1 MALRIWLPLNGNL
14 NNQGLG
20 KNANFTSGT
29 YSYDTNGKIGKSLS
43 VSTTTETNL
52 PIDLWDYST
61 SSISMGC
68 WIKMSVSEMRSAI
81 EAQSYDGIY
90 QYGGGSIIGRCSYGG
105 FALRWQTNKIYNS
118 SFSSLVIYASL
129 RGSSMYSTSEIN
141 VVSDEWIHIF
151 TVFDRENGKLL
162 LYKNGTLFSTTT
174 LDMSKLTQE
183 ALSNFLGTLLL
194 HQNSID
200 GGNKR
205 CPNAPI
211 HLCDVRVYDEALSPK
226 QIKEIAKGL
235 VAHYKLDNPYVETT
249 TNMAPG
255 INGLTSYS
263 TNSSPAWDTSLN
275 GSVMYTPSNWS
286 SGYNSGV
293 SDPTHGY
300 HAHWVFDETNKLIM
314 IFPNLNS
321 VINQKN
327 RWLGISGTCSGTSD
341 ILAGEKYTISWW
353 QKTDNLGLTA
363 SGGVYYKKT
372 SSASSNFGDGC
383 PIFGYNTKL
392 NTWQFFS
399 KTFTRASDYVQH
411 SGGQSIYVYGNN
423 GSEGTLYVKD
433 VQIQKGDNATPYT
446 VGTRNG
452 QTYEEDCSGYGYNG
466 IVSGSLKYNTDSA
479 RHSGSI
485 YFNAN
490 CANYIYRPHLTFLTG
505 PLTYNCWVYQVSATP
520 ATQFI
525 MSQGRDNTCNG
536 FNLSCANGIP
546 KLWAGGNDKIQIT
559 GTTSIVD
566 SKWHMLTGTWDG
578 TTAKLYVDGTLIGS
592 AAMGDITYT
601 QSSGAFVIGK
611 MSYSYTSTA
620 NYFPFNGSISDA
632 KIYATALSADDIL
645 TMYKTSGIID
655 NKGNVYSYEFK
666 EE

>member
-14 NNQGLG
+14 NNQGLSNVQITNTG
-20 KNANFTSGT
+20 ATINN
-29 YSYDTNGKIGKSLS
+29 NGKIGKAYEFGPSHWLRLEKYAAEFLTYEEFSLS
-43 VSTTTETNL
+43 VWFKCTAQN
-52 PIDLWDYST
+52 T
-61 SSISMGC
+61 SH
-68 WIKMSVSEMRSAI
+68 
-81 EAQSYDGIY
+81 
-90 QYGGGSIIGRCSYGG
+90 GGS
-105 FALRWQTNKIYNS
+105 ALISAGNWNQP
-118 SFSSLVIYASL
+118 ASL
-129 RGSSMYSTSEIN
+129 LNLALGEWNTDHYSRLIISGSGTWSAGYDYNFNLNTWYHVVLTSG
-141 VVSDEWIHIF
+141 
-151 TVFDRENGKLL
+151 NGKMRA
-162 LYKNGTLFSTTT
+162 YVNGTLIGDTYSAFTPAS
-174 LDMSKLTQE
+174 LEQDWVCVG
-183 ALSNFLGTLLL
+183 NGTYYSGFIFNGLM
-194 HQNSID
+194 N
-200 GGNKR
+200 
-205 CPNAPI
+205 
-211 HLCDVRVYDEALSPK
+211 DVRIYDECLSPK
-226 QIKEIAKGL
+226 QIKEISKGL